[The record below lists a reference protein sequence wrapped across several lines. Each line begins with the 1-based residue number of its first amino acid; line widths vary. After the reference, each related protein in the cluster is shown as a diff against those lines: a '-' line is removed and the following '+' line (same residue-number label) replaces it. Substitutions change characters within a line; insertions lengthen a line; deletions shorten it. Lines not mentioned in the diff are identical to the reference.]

1 MSCGAFLGFYANN
14 RIKVLSEE
22 PKAEN
27 LEDHCYAASP
37 TLADHQYASQGPLW
51 LKECD
56 ALQDEL
62 VGGIRLVT
70 YGISSWIKDPQY
82 DRSSVFIISVTH
94 YFNFR

>member
-1 MSCGAFLGFYANN
+1 M
-14 RIKVLSEE
+14 V
-22 PKAEN
+22 EN

-62 VGGIRLVT
+62 VGGIPLVT
-70 YGISSWIKDPQY
+70 YGTSSWLMY
-82 DRSSVFIISVTH
+82 DRECFH
-94 YFNFR
+94 HQCYFNYR

>member
-1 MSCGAFLGFYANN
+1 MPCGGFFGFYSNN

-22 PKAEN
+22 AKVEN

-37 TLADHQYASQGPLW
+37 TLTDHQYASQGPLW

-62 VGGIRLVT
+62 VGQIPLVA
-70 YGISSWIKDPQY
+70 YGI
-82 DRSSVFIISVTH
+82 
-94 YFNFR
+94 